1 MTSPFT
7 LRSARRAGSAPRP
20 RGHRRHWKAL
30 AAGCAL
36 AGAVT
41 AISACGS
48 GSGSGSG
55 SGGHIT
61 LTELDDYPAGLPQSA
76 AFKWLFSEY
85 EKTHPDVTIS
95 RQSVA
100 GTEILP
106 KLLADAQ
113 THNMP
118 DIAVPDNPNMP
129 NLAATGQ
136 FVNLNSDLAKWG
148 QWNSY
153 LAGSRAVTT
162 VKGKT
167 YGIEIGTNALG
178 IIYNKK
184 IFKEAGIKQLPTT
197 WAQLLDVSRTIK
209 SKVSGL
215 TYGAIGFGAG
225 CAAWQLLP
233 WIYQQG
239 LDVNDLTAPGLVTA
253 VNYWHQLLSEG
264 LANKEVITQCQSTN
278 IPQLEQGKLA
288 MVESGPWDFPTM
300 AADHF
305 TDFGTFAIPLKDA
318 SAKPSVPL
326 GGEVW
331 TVPVTDSKTEAA
343 AWDFIKWSQ
352 QPSILL
358 QFDEKLQYLAVR
370 PALWPAMVKDNPKLQ
385 PFVDELKYAKGRT
398 TSLGVAFNTYS
409 NDMGTAVVQVLEG
422 QKTAQAAL
430 SAAAS
435 AAKASLA
442 GSGS

>member
-1 MTSPFT
+1 MNDLFR
-7 LRSARRAGSAPRP
+7 LRSGRQAHRTPVP
-20 RGHRRHWKAL
+20 RGRLRWKAVATACIL
-30 AAGCAL
+30 ASAATAL
-36 AGAVT
+36 T
-41 AISACGS
+41 ACSSGGS
-48 GSGSGSG
+48 GSSSSG
-55 SGGHIT
+55 HVT

-76 AFKWLFSEY
+76 AFTWLFSQY
-85 EKTHPDVTIS
+85 EKTHPNVTID

-106 KLLADAQ
+106 KLLSDAQ
-113 THNMP
+113 THSLP
-118 DIAVPDNPNMP
+118 DLAVPDNPQIP
-129 NLAATGQ
+129 NLAATQQ
-136 FVNLNSDLAKWG
+136 FLSLNSDLAKWG

-162 VKGKT
+162 VKGQT

-184 IFKEAGIKQLPTT
+184 IFAQAGITTLPTT
-197 WAQLLDVSRTIK
+197 WAQLLTVSKTIM
-209 SKVSGL
+209 SKVQGL
-215 TYGAIGFGAG
+215 TYGAIGVGGG
-225 CAAWQLLP
+225 CSGGWQLLP
-233 WIYQQG
+233 WVYQQG
-239 LDVNDLTAPGLVTA
+239 LDVDQLTAPGMVAA
-253 VNYWHQLLSEG
+253 VNFWHQLLTSG
-264 LANKEVITQCQSTN
+264 VANKEIITQCQSTN

-305 TDFGTFAIPLKDA
+305 TDFGTFAIPLMDA

-331 TVPVTDSKTEAA
+331 TVPITDSAHQAA

-352 QPSILL
+352 QPQILL
-358 QFDEKLQYLAVR
+358 QFDQKLQYLSVR
-370 PALWPAMVKDNPKLQ
+370 PSLWPAQEKANPKLT
-385 PFVDELKYAKGRT
+385 PFVDELKFAKGRT
-398 TSLGVAFNTYS
+398 STLGVAFNTYS
-409 NDMGTAVVQVLEG
+409 NDLNTAVVQVLEG
-422 QKTAQAAL
+422 QKSAPAAL
-430 SAAAS
+430 AAAQS